1 MKKKIF
7 LLLSIVIILSACSY
21 NRPVCATE
29 HPVGSK
35 TGKFTQI
42 AMFRYMPSETDA
54 VAIQE
59 AAKNGGITKIS
70 TVDYIVTYYLF
81 TTKYETIVTGE

>member
-7 LLLSIVIILSACSY
+7 LLLSIVIILSACSL

-29 HPVGSK
+29 QALGSK
-35 TGKFTQI
+35 TGTFTQK
-42 AMFRYMPSETDA
+42 AYLGYPPEETDA
-54 VAIQE
+54 AAIQQ

-70 TVDYIVTYYLF
+70 TVDYVITYYF
-81 TTKYETIVTGE
+81 FMTKYETIVIE